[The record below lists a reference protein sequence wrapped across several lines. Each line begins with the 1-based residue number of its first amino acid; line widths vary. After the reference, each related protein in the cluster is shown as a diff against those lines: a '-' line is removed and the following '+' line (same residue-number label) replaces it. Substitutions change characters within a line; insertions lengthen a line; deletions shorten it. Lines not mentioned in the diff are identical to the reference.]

1 MKWELWKMRNDKVF
15 NRHDPSPP
23 PGLPNLRINVT
34 FSRLGLKMTCGYPFV
49 FGSMLSVKLYM

>member
-1 MKWELWKMRNDKVF
+1 MRNDKVF